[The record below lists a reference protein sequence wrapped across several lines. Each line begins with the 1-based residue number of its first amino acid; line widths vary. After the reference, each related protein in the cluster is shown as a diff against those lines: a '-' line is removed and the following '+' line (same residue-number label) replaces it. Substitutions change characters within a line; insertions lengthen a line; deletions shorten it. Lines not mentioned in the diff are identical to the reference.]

1 MILNILSKTKIINL
15 FCGKM
20 SILSINFSVNF
31 LIIKM
36 IKNKRKYLPK
46 QNNYNAK
53 AKIQINKHQ
62 TKLNDKK

>member
-1 MILNILSKTKIINL
+1 LR
-15 FCGKM
+15 
-20 SILSINFSVNF
+20 F
-31 LIIKM
+31 LHHTVFIFKDKIIKM